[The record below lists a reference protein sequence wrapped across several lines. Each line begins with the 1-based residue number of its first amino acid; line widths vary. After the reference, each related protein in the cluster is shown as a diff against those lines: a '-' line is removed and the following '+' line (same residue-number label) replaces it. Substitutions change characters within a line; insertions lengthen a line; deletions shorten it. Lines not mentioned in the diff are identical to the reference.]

1 MERNDVTAQ
10 AGHKLY
16 AMKQENNFKGAKK
29 MSNLFTRLKDSISSD
44 LNELLDQK
52 EQKNP
57 IAMLNQYLRRCE
69 KEVGRVRELIN
80 RQYVLKDTFIKE
92 YHQAAEMSEK
102 RKHQADVAE
111 RASETEL
118 YEFALQEQTDYAR
131 KAERLKVS
139 YESTIKQL
147 DQLEQKYAEMK
158 RKLKDM
164 YLKRMELMSRE
175 NIANATHRI
184 DRILHPENAFG
195 QSFSSFEE
203 SEMYLGRLEQKI
215 NADYNH
221 STIDAR
227 ISHLERE
234 LEKKQG

>member
-1 MERNDVTAQ
+1 
-10 AGHKLY
+10 
-16 AMKQENNFKGAKK
+16 
-29 MSNLFTRLKDSISSD
+29 MSNLFTRLKDSIASD

-69 KEVGRVRELIN
+69 KEAGRIRELIN
-80 RQYVLKDTFIKE
+80 RQYLLKDTFIKE
-92 YHQAAEMSEK
+92 YHHAAEMSEK
-102 RKHQADVAE
+102 RKHQAEIAE

-118 YEFALQEQTDYAR
+118 HDFALQEQTDYAQ
-131 KAERLKVS
+131 KAERLKTS
-139 YESTIKQL
+139 YESTVKQL

-175 NIANATHRI
+175 NIANVNHRI
-184 DRILHPENAFG
+184 DRVINPDRTFG
-195 QSFSSFEE
+195 QSVSSFEE

-221 STIDAR
+221 GTIDAR
-227 ISHLERE
+227 INQLEHE

>member
-1 MERNDVTAQ
+1 
-10 AGHKLY
+10 
-16 AMKQENNFKGAKK
+16 
-29 MSNLFTRLKDSISSD
+29 MSHLLTRIKDSIASD

-69 KEVGRVRELIN
+69 KETERVRELLN
-80 RQYVLKDTFIKE
+80 RQYVLKDTFIRE
-92 YHQAAEMSEK
+92 YHHAAEMSEK
-102 RKHQADVAE
+102 RKHQAEIAE

-118 YEFALQEQTDYAR
+118 YEFALREQEDYAR
-131 KAERLKVS
+131 KAERLKAS
-139 YESTIKQL
+139 YESTLRQL
-147 DQLEQKYAEMK
+147 EQLEQKYAEMK

-175 NIANATHRI
+175 NIANANLRME
-184 DRILHPENAFG
+184 RVLRPENVFG

-227 ISHLERE
+227 ISRLERE